1 MLTRRFG
8 SETGREGR
16 ESLGGMTC
24 TTQDV
29 LVGAAKA
36 SSRTSSPDPKT
47 TVNKPRRCRSRRVT
61 RLPPRPICSQSAN
74 TVVAAAWRRP
84 SVRPSNARSMCA
96 GHAACTVARSGC
108 RKTQLSPSSSEAAA
122 ATGHR
127 AWTWWP
133 PWNSSIGSEE
143 RGEQRGREAHG
154 SWVLGAP
161 APVRGREARGSWFLA
176 LPLR

>member
-84 SVRPSNARSMCA
+84 SVRRTRGACAPATPRAPSRGADA
-96 GHAACTVARSGC
+96 GRPSC
-108 RKTQLSPSSSEAAA
+108 RRRRPRRRPRRGTGRGRGGRRGTAPLVPKSEASR
-122 ATGHR
+122 G
-127 AWTWWP
+127 
-133 PWNSSIGSEE
+133 GE
-143 RGEQRGREAHG
+143 RRTD
-154 SWVLGAP
+154 LG
-161 APVRGREARGSWFLA
+161 FLA